1 MKRKDSFSKTHK
13 WTWYLKCTL
22 TPLWLVLI
30 SVGAG
35 GNLATSQSK
44 PQELELARG
53 GGLVVA
59 GPGRCIDW
67 CAANLTTPMVALVQA
82 DK

>member
-59 GPGRCIDW
+59 WWPGEVAWLWLAWGD
-67 CAANLTTPMVALVQA
+67 ALTGALLI
-82 DK
+82 